1 MKTMSRKM
9 LILGAL
15 LLTAA
20 CSKVPPGN
28 VGILVNLYGD
38 SKGVQ
43 VREVGTGRYWLT
55 PNENLYLFP
64 TFTQT
69 YTWSTKNDEQIKF
82 QSVEGL
88 SITAD
93 VGITYRIT
101 PDKASLLFQKYRR
114 GIEEITDIYIHNMV
128 RDAFVEESSKLPI
141 ETIYGK
147 GKADLVNSVQVK
159 VQAMVADIGLIVEK
173 VYLVDDLKL
182 PDAVVASINSKIKA
196 TQMAEQRQNEVAQ
209 STAEANKE
217 IAAAQGV
224 AQSKLIVAEAEAKA
238 IKLKADALKDS
249 ASLVQWQ
256 AVDKWD
262 GKLPSVS
269 GGATPFIN
277 LTRQ

>member
-1 MKTMSRKM
+1 MNRSKFYVALIM
-9 LILGAL
+9 LAALGG
-15 LLTAA
+15 

-43 VREVGTGRYWLT
+43 TREVGTGRYWLT

-69 YTWSTKNDEQIKF
+69 YTWSTKNGEQIKF

-101 PDKASLLFQKYRR
+101 PDKAALLFQKYRR

-147 GKADLVNSVQVK
+147 GKADLVNAVQSK
-159 VQAMVADIGLIVEK
+159 VQAAVTDIGLVVEK
-173 VYLVDDLKL
+173 VYLVDDLIL
-182 PDAVVASINSKIKA
+182 PEAVVLSINSKIKA

-238 IKLKADALKDS
+238 IKLKADSLRDS
-249 ASLVQWQ
+249 QALVQWE
-256 AVDKWD
+256 AVGKWD
-262 GKLPSVS
+262 GHMPQVS

-277 LTRQ
+277 LK